1 MWHVGRRPPGRVEK
15 YFLAGD
21 PGYGKDI
28 GRYTQGSEGKQEVD
42 RETGL
47 GWGRRREGKS
57 LSRPVGLGRA
67 GCEGEGGIES
77 RDQGGGSGR
86 S

>member
-1 MWHVGRRPPGRVEK
+1 MARIQEDICRALRANRKWTGRP
-15 YFLAGD
+15 
-21 PGYGKDI
+21 
-28 GRYTQGSEGKQEVD
+28 
-42 RETGL
+42 GL
-47 GWGRRREGKS
+47 GWGRRREGMS

-86 S
+86 F